1 MVLIHEKIT
10 ALLEQRRLKKRDLAR
25 ALSVSPQ
32 TATDICKGRSAI
44 TLPHLRNLISFFD
57 VRADFWLDDEKL
69 APTETDRPQRRAA
82 ADQLVEIGMLQIEDP
97 AHLME
102 CVRSFIKQNQDHFLA
117 LTPDVTA
124 AERTLLGLPEQT
136 LGVAA
141 SDSAPAAVTSAAV
154 TPAAVIPAAVIPAIP
169 PVSAENPAE
178 TPAGNPAGN
187 PAGTSGTQE
196 VEFDGE

>member
-57 VRADFWLDDEKL
+57 IRADFWLDDEKL
-69 APTETDRPQRRAA
+69 APTEIDRPQRRAA

-97 AHLME
+97 AHLMD
-102 CVRSFIKQNQDHFLA
+102 CVRTFIKQNHDRFLA

-141 SDSAPAAVTSAAV
+141 SDSAPAAV
-154 TPAAVIPAAVIPAIP
+154 IPAAVIPAIP
-169 PVSAENPAE
+169 PISAE
-178 TPAGNPAGN
+178 TPAGT

-196 VEFDGE
+196 AELDGE